1 MLAPAYEK
9 AKLFRLEEN
18 CIKGSLESF
27 ESSFLIE
34 QHILNPKKIFFGE
47 VVLFVFKVSVL
58 YFH

>member
-1 MLAPAYEK
+1 MRKQNFLGCM
-9 AKLFRLEEN
+9 EEN

-34 QHILNPKKIFFGE
+34 QHILNPKKFSFGE